1 MNKVFFIGN
10 FDENYWLKKHPN
22 EFGNYK
28 FVDKVIVTEAL
39 FFEYDLAFVYDRKL
53 KRLAVFCECN
63 THILINIKKGTPDE
77 CADSFINCNNGF
89 IGIDISDIVNALR
102 GGEQPPEYYA
112 SLSLEEILRSNEL
125 YASKKGIV
133 LFIHAPTNANLE
145 DVDTH
150 CAQICDL
157 CSEDAVVLW
166 NILIDKEIHEYLFDV
181 FVSGNCGEIDKL
193 FLKSNS

>member
-1 MNKVFFIGN
+1 MPDVWVEEGNDFRPLFILKEVSIGK
-10 FDENYWLKKHPN
+10 NYTCEIPD
-22 EFGNYK
+22 F
-28 FVDKVIVTEAL
+28 
-39 FFEYDLAFVYDRKL
+39 LA
-53 KRLAVFCECN
+53 
-63 THILINIKKGTPDE
+63 TPDE
-77 CADSFINCNNGF
+77 CADSCINCNNGF
-89 IGIDISDIVNALR
+89 IGIDISDIVNASR
-102 GGEQPPEYYA
+102 CGEQPPEYYA

-181 FVSGNCGEIDKL
+181 FVSGDCGETDL
-193 FLKSNS
+193 Y